1 MNIDYKYCIWLVSD
15 SSELND
21 KTNGFEPHISIK
33 THLNL
38 EEVINM
44 YNKINKNI
52 QLKIKIIKET
62 ITSYENGF
70 NALYFNVEC
79 LNTKP
84 EWWPNN
90 AHISFIYK
98 YNKPITLLEI
108 NKVKKSVNDT
118 IIIFNKIKVMLCK
131 GHHNNWKLIKN

>member
-1 MNIDYKYCIWLVSD
+1 VD
-15 SSELND
+15 
-21 KTNGFEPHISIK
+21 
-33 THLNL
+33 
-38 EEVINM
+38 
-44 YNKINKNI
+44 
-52 QLKIKIIKET
+52 
-62 ITSYENGF
+62 
-70 NALYFNVEC
+70 
-79 LNTKP
+79 TKP